1 MSDLLKLELE
11 NVDAKAL
18 AAPYQNIEDRKE
30 IFLKYLIVEA
40 IKSKADIIDIQDSLF
55 YSKKFYS
62 LTRLFDFYVNNNVF
76 DLIIVKPDEDEL
88 LFDIIQDDIHSNIYG
103 YAVARV
109 GADFETAELL
119 GYFMAKD
126 FNSIVNG
133 KKINVK
139 NLLAIDNFE
148 NIEILDSQMSL
159 DDVSERYFELL
170 SSFMDDDLDES
181 GLAEFACLLCN
192 SSELREAFSEIGRF
206 DSLCEDMKNNAYLL
220 EDNFLSVIGG
230 EMTQDVVEENKQ
242 RANLEEHEYAPVSD
256 NEDFDNEDLSLLMD
270 AAAVEISAAEID
282 LGLNLDTLPEAN
294 TAEDELAVLEEVV
307 PLNKEDSDINEVV
320 EISDISS
327 EDNLND
333 DMLFDLDE
341 IAKDETEPA
350 PINNEVILDDIVG
363 ELNFEKND
371 DNNELND
378 DIELDLIAGSSGD
391 EDSPSVDL
399 ESHSEESVMMET
411 IEDLPL
417 VDSIEGEVSLD
428 FDEIEPLNDELSE
441 TIDEPLKED
450 EHESLS
456 LVLEEQIEIEEK
468 KEEKVN
474 PNESRLSAEL
484 ASLSLKL
491 EDDEPEVVK
500 IEETPTVIEIVEESD
515 LSALEDLSIIEE
527 QTTNEL
533 KDNDEKSQEQSIIT
547 NQENVSDEL
556 MELLRGDVDSDITV
570 DDEELYSILGMSS
583 ETESV
588 PSVQNADIIELNQDN
603 NTLGLEQG
611 TTVEN
616 VLVGSDIENISSIG
630 QIVSE
635 NEAVTSNNDLSLLYA
650 NDKIKADEQDDVV
663 SEELPIGYKNIT
675 KRQNNKKTLV
685 VVAALAL
692 LVVAG
697 IGVSLTSSKTAQND
711 YEDTIADNE
720 VVQKTQPIKPVSKP
734 SVSESFEDD
743 DDILPSNIST
753 EKETKI
759 ETSRSNQSGAAP
771 VILKAVA
778 WQVPTSISNDAIF
791 NKYLQIAGKNIKLNL
806 ATDLLDTDD
815 FAYNNKIKIS
825 MTVKNNMPVKNIKVV
840 ESSGSKN
847 VDDIV
852 LQSIKQTLKYI
863 NTPVMSEDR
872 GDREVI
878 LVISI

>member
-109 GADFETAELL
+109 GANFETAELL

-170 SSFMDDDLDES
+170 SGFMDDDLDEA
-181 GLAEFACLLCN
+181 GLAELACLLCN

-206 DSLCEDMKNNAYLL
+206 DSLCEDMKNNSDLL
-220 EDNFLSVIGG
+220 EDNFLSIIGG
-230 EMTQDVVEENKQ
+230 ESTDETLEQKENKTISIEKET
-242 RANLEEHEYAPVSD
+242 LTD
-256 NEDFDNEDLSLLMD
+256 DDLSLLID
-270 AAAVEISAAEID
+270 SEPIKIEID
-282 LGLNLDTLPEAN
+282 SNDLSLSIEPLENIESDNQKQTIATEN
-294 TAEDELAVLEEVV
+294 EIEDIESLSELEEE
-307 PLNKEDSDINEVV
+307 LLSNANNDAEL
-320 EISDISS
+320 S
-327 EDNLND
+327 EFAETSNTLHDDNLNNDVVFNLD
-333 DMLFDLDE
+333 D
-341 IAKDETEPA
+341 IAKNETTPE

-363 ELNFEKND
+363 DLHFEEQDTTHELSNILGLEKLEDTTLNIPTEEKVQEQSD
-371 DNNELND
+371 EELITD
-378 DIELDLIAGSSGD
+378 
-391 EDSPSVDL
+391 
-399 ESHSEESVMMET
+399 ET
-411 IEDLPL
+411 IETLAMVADTE
-417 VDSIEGEVSLD
+417 DTIQLD
-428 FDEIEPLNDELSE
+428 IDEIEPLVDPSFE
-441 TIDEPLKED
+441 TLEED
-450 EHESLS
+450 ESEYLS
-456 LVLEEQIEIEEK
+456 LDLDEDSNIIEPK
-468 KEEKVN
+468 NEKVN
-474 PNESRLSAEL
+474 TTSNRLSAEL

-491 EDDEPEVVK
+491 EKEEDVSKEPA
-500 IEETPTVIEIVEESD
+500 IIEIVEETDVSP
-515 LSALEDLSIIEE
+515 LEELSIIEE
-527 QTTNEL
+527 QSTATL
-533 KDNDEKSQEQSIIT
+533 KNNDNTQLQEQTNSISL
-547 NQENVSDEL
+547 ENISDEL
-556 MELLRGDVDSDITV
+556 IELLKDDNNSDISV
-570 DDEELYSILGMSS
+570 NDDELYSILGMSNNQPDQTS
-583 ETESV
+583 EQEYNNLEVERGKTANNAPISLITENA
-588 PSVQNADIIELNQDN
+588 PSKALNIQEN
-603 NTLGLEQG
+603 
-611 TTVEN
+611 EN
-616 VLVGSDIENISSIG
+616 VS
-630 QIVSE
+630 
-635 NEAVTSNNDLSLLYA
+635 SNNDISLLYA
-650 NDKIKADEQDDVV
+650 SDSDSLKHQNKTEVEV
-663 SEELPIGYKNIT
+663 EEIPIGYKNIT

-720 VVQKTQPIKPVSKP
+720 IVQKKESIKPVSRP
-734 SVSESFEDD
+734 AVSESFEDD
-743 DDILPSNIST
+743 EDILPSNIST

-840 ESSGSKN
+840 ESSGSRN